1 MTNERYKQTYF
12 GALDYQTKEF
22 LVKPYEKADSE
33 KTVEFL
39 KYLQKKRP
47 GQRIA
52 VIWDGAS
59 YHQYDKMKQ
68 YLEEINSQL
77 SQSQWQV
84 ISSTDNQLK

>member
-1 MTNERYKQTYF
+1 MKK
-12 GALDYQTKEF
+12 L
-22 LVKPYEKADSE
+22 PSE

-59 YHQYDKMKQ
+59 YHQYDKMRE
-68 YLEEINSQL
+68 YLEEINNKL

-84 ISSTDNQLK
+84 TCILFVPHAPEQNPVEDIWLMAKKAIRENHANN